1 MKVFFCI
8 FYPKVLGVRLE
19 QVPRHSDV
27 VVVVQCTAPDV
38 SQDIAGFCQLVIQ
51 RMLAASSFR
60 TLTTAYCHG
69 TSLSLSASSRNL
81 LDCQI
86 VKFKTVVNLTQ
97 ISGSQ
102 PTYIYPPLRTATDE
116 KNKFIKVCQ
125 KY

>member
-27 VVVVQCTAPDV
+27 VVVVQCTALDV

-102 PTYIYPPLRTATDE
+102 PTYIYPPLRTATALMR
-116 KNKFIKVCQ
+116 KINS
-125 KY
+125 